1 MLLNVPGKGSVEID
15 IPENLTQEELDALA
29 PEVNNYIAS
38 IPDAEQE
45 QAQEPEQDPQEVQ
58 AAQNTQT
65 DSGAPSVETWEDYQA
80 KVNFDKADL
89 EKKKELFDTWRGDTV
104 RKVEATGALS
114 TATGISSL
122 NDQFS
127 SVEKAYGLN
136 KPDRN
141 WMEKYVIDPSRLKDS
156 AVYGY
161 KTFELS
167 EATEAL
173 EKATSE
179 GNKEEALKSAE
190 KVKRLNE
197 EIAQLPAPQQ
207 TPGEIFLSKSILPN
221 FQSAIME
228 QMTMLMP
235 KLLTNSDAVIGQTAA
250 GAGVGAGV
258 GSLSGGVGALAGA
271 RTGASYGFRTGMATA
286 TGKSSYEL
294 EYSGQVLG
302 LLSGDIQRDIR
313 AKNEERAKNGQPLLK
328 DPTPGFDGIDVN
340 DPEQLAAAFSSPDI
354 MELVKQAANEK
365 GIPVGFVDGLTA
377 LVTFGAAGKFARM
390 NKAAG
395 LRGVG
400 SATKAAQAGGLFGI
414 EVAGGMGGEAL
425 SQYSAYGDVTDPNAV
440 YMEGALEVGGGA
452 PIVGAAIGSARTDL
466 VQERLQNYAPKT
478 ALALAMRDFRNQSNL
493 SERIMGQ
500 DKALDALP
508 FNYDRQSL
516 DALNVNATPEE
527 QQQTFNRT
535 RNMVGLALSEAH
547 KILGLKPGTP
557 ININFSSSAPAFS
570 FNPSNANTITINPEL
585 LKESLNTIDATNAQE
600 KGGSKMGEK
609 RRQAYII
616 SALAE
621 EIIHDVDLTQ
631 SRRDL
636 YQQAVSRKE
645 IDPNTTS
652 FEAWRLEFGEKGAA
666 EMTEKEKAE
675 TRRLYGQLPSGQE
688 LEGNALYSEFVRR
701 LIQQKKLGVSTE
713 ETWRSRAGLKEQG
726 SLLERSLLSAKDY
739 WQKAIRGLPGNS
751 SVVRDHLKAI
761 NGLLNE
767 KQKTESTIAKATKA
781 TPTIAKT
788 EPTETE
794 EATLETGEATATPVT
809 TPAQPKTA
817 KQGTTPLAT
826 PKSTKQ
832 KPVAKKPV
840 KTGSP
845 AANLKRFQA
854 RGKYGSV
861 RLVFPDQASADA
873 YDAGRRRDGKD
884 RKKDSATLA
893 KFSKVSQESEAKNLV
908 PKGKAPAAI
917 SGYRQFIRDSIVKAE
932 SGADVN
938 IPSFE
943 EYVRS
948 RQKTKAPVVE
958 TASPAATQES
968 APAPAVTETPAPAT
982 TPASEATAPTPA
994 QPTPQPLTK
1003 KFLEEGIKNVTGLDS
1018 MSRFFNEILEVLGRP
1033 PTKEEE
1039 AGLAAF
1045 IEGRIDVNG
1054 LPASLISEEQIPV
1067 SQPTDFSR
1075 LRQTVEKVTGEKVTP
1090 APSTQNAGPKPEK
1103 VTANALAQ
1111 NIERARQRL
1120 RELDAQEMDSS
1131 EERAPENIRK
1141 ERVALRKYVGNLAE
1155 ELAKRDANGTPREEA
1170 VDYTPPSFPAR
1181 MQEDSKKINSVADP
1195 VLNLEEDEEGLGASA
1210 PRRDTPRGQEAA
1222 RAQYFSSIDTTVANR
1237 EVVNPRA
1244 DKVLG
1249 ELLADD
1255 EFVTETTKYLGKII
1269 SNNPIFKIEYE
1280 KMGIRSKDI
1289 PQEALIFLVTASRD
1303 PTFPVD
1309 GTRDEKKAAVFNTIK
1324 VKLNRLTDTEEMA
1337 EKLNRTQEE
1346 RAQNDPEMEQEA
1358 QAEMAKKR
1366 EAEDEAQKGVV
1377 DEEEIPENLPTISET
1392 ERITSVD
1399 PNTGTVRTARTSDW
1413 GDTLGRVVPDTIEN
1427 QDVPEY
1433 SETAFD
1439 ENGQVVLSVD
1449 PDLMSRASAENLET
1463 IGKVIKN
1470 ILVEA
1475 PFTSYDKQMFA
1486 EIWNGNAD
1494 VQFNPDSGQ
1503 VEITSIET
1511 ERDRETGRSVPSGI
1525 RKKRQRSR
1533 ERISKWMT
1541 ETLRPRLMKEIGDL
1555 RFSGLSPTMIKKM
1568 GLSKYRLADLLGAGK
1583 VKQDKPAATETDK
1596 LALSLE
1602 KVLERLPDWEPF
1614 WLGPAGEIIP
1624 VDSAV
1629 IRMAG
1634 MNDMD
1639 SHAGE
1644 MITWLK
1650 DNQPEIFDELEQK
1663 YGYSVGKNI
1672 NKEMMN
1678 RGWLRTTNDGNNILI
1693 EGKPGKEQ
1701 VDLLTQKAISME
1713 LGLVHDKWPAKSKV
1727 LFKPG
1732 QAEVVS
1738 PMDLLGAAKV
1748 MTRLGITDFESPM
1761 VFKSGNALRMLD
1773 NRIANFTGGIIKG
1786 LTADK
1791 NNTVPW
1797 RSVATKLAK
1806 TVSKQELSWIMPAL
1820 EPIVENGRL
1829 SIPKATDIL
1838 DQLAKQKVSVTLL
1851 EDPKLF
1857 ESEVPNLMAREN
1869 SLGRLESF
1877 RQVRTSN
1884 RFVERMGLGIYHQLE
1899 DSEVYRF
1906 GKPILDLLAYDFVV
1920 VKRTPDDWETR
1931 AILEKNPF
1939 FMASFEPTQKELED
1953 MEAKSPLLT
1962 VAKAM
1967 KASSKGKTIEKAS
1980 EEDIYKVLEL
1990 ALSDSYG
1997 TSWFLIND
2005 ARKFL
2010 EELTPEIL
2018 DEANLSLS
2026 INQRISGL
2034 KNMFGAEYEKLLKL
2048 PVQSRDVVKLETI
2061 AFAEK
2066 LHDEISGVLEEI
2078 DSKVKPKEDPR
2089 ASAKW
2094 RIVNPKP
2101 FEDMKGLRE
2110 ILVRAPQVTSWRGH
2124 YPYNDVIGF
2133 GRMYSTTN
2141 PTTGSYEGLEKGTFV
2156 FEIQTDADKNPNDGP
2171 ESLRETIQ
2179 AVTPE
2184 AIIKALREVSMAEAR
2199 RDNYPEAEMEYRN
2212 RSNLAVATLDDRM
2225 YENMPAEDLTPQQIV
2240 DFIDNSTDDTAENP
2254 STIKAGDII
2263 ERQEDEPPILVA
2275 RKHRSNVDLGMYTMV
2290 GIEAINLRRYRDLMV
2305 KNPEGLTF
2313 MQLGITET
2321 MRAKKRMDEMGENAA
2336 LVESHQ
2342 ALAIKNIIINALER
2356 GEDFVALTDA
2366 ETAAMTEGHQTIKE
2380 GMRVYYGKGF
2390 QSYENGK
2397 IVRKNAGISHNILA
2411 KLTGDIGEAFNDGPS
2426 IEANTQAPESQRRS
2440 LPPAD
2445 GRAPK
2450 RDVTGLKYSLDKFK
2464 DPQKMEE
2471 LKNILGAA
2479 KVNAK
2484 PSAQFMKSVAG
2495 FNFPLRRMKDLQ
2507 KYAFARKVE
2516 SPQYWE
2522 KPNRSLRN
2530 VISDFSAFENNT
2542 EVLDFW
2548 NNLLDGYSERE
2559 SMDKSIVRL
2568 LNKSPIDAEKKLAA
2582 TASLFKVPMLKTISG
2597 ESFITAPFAGW
2608 NTGMIN
2614 KGNSIQFVSLSEI
2627 VPDEAFAAVN
2637 RLDAYQFASGKLP
2650 VVPKSGTPERV
2661 LFDENLQSLGK
2672 AETLSP
2678 EQLRDSASYLKTY
2691 IPSEDLAKY
2700 LVNEKKMSVKQ
2711 AKDIVYE
2718 NALHAAR
2725 VLPIDESE
2733 MDLVNIG
2740 AVPFNAENPVSGML
2754 TPKAALIE
2762 GVDVTDLAEMEL
2774 FSDKELKKYSD
2785 NWVKMQVMEDGRV
2798 LATSKKE
2805 PSEDQLTALA
2815 KVMFYK
2821 KVPVFLNGKPLDY
2834 QQAIKRQAFADTYA
2848 KKVAQALV
2856 ENDLVMDASGNIKSS
2871 VEITPDFR
2879 QKMYDLFK
2887 RLQDFSRASEAYQY
2901 TIEQVLDT
2909 IENADLGLSNAE
2921 EMKFTEDMTNLQMAF
2936 EGNQIPML
2944 VAMLNDQ
2951 VFPNIPES
2959 IKDYLVRS
2967 LPYFLPSTPSSEA
2980 LNLVV
2985 QTKEFS
2991 DWFGKSQ
2998 IKALD
3003 GSPSI
3008 MYYVATSEFRVPNTL
3023 SQTGGAKVYSV
3034 DQLQSPETQNDQERP
3049 YKGLAT
3055 PVFVKAVSPFRIG
3068 ADSPIS
3074 LGLDTNTLIE
3084 KSIISQL
3091 SREIAK
3097 QTDKPVSEIN
3107 TIIKNNLAD
3116 LEEKSLPQLA
3126 NPKGFTNT
3134 FLQGVLKKFGF
3145 DSIEIVSPET
3155 DGVTTRNYDSN
3166 SRVIV
3171 FDPNQLKLANGFN
3184 TEFSSASPDVLG
3196 AAKVT
3201 GFQYQ
3206 LEDVFRS
3213 DISKVPFLPRVARE
3227 LLGRYANKAD
3237 KILGL
3242 RRFWQDRFIDLQK
3255 IQQSIEMQ
3263 TGEVLPDSLN
3273 AYQLEELYHGKV
3285 GARLSDFTENVVE
3298 PILKMLRDSG
3308 IKLAEI
3314 EEFMYGLH
3322 AKERNERIRLINPM
3336 PDEPYVPGPD
3346 ATPEERG
3353 RYEKAKKNKTYIET
3367 LHKKGSGITD
3377 DQADEIV
3384 AKYRMDER
3392 AEEFEKARLAIRE
3405 MIDGSLRQKLQ
3416 DGLITQPLYDALTER
3431 YKNYVPLKGVAGATA
3446 EEIQKSGQST
3456 ARGFNVR
3463 GEEVK
3468 PTMGRITRPE
3478 NILAYAVN
3486 SGAAG
3491 IVRAEKNV
3499 LGNAIY
3505 ELVQA
3510 YPDPDLWEIAEPETI
3525 RRLVTRKNPDT
3536 GEVTQY
3542 ARNFI
3547 DPTWMNQDD
3556 IFATKIAGQT
3566 KFIRIKN
3573 KDLVRNLKNSGVNP
3587 DHWSGK
3593 VLGGL
3598 ATFMR
3603 LLSLTRTGLSPE
3615 FIFTNP
3621 IRDLQ
3626 TAAAN
3631 LSAEQ
3636 YQDLASRVVKS
3647 VVSLKPLRTSVA
3659 EEFNP
3664 GSQTDEWG
3672 ESYRD
3677 FVKAGGKLIGW
3688 MTGDI
3693 ETQIKDIKTNVDE
3706 TPNKYMGY
3714 LKGVG
3719 DWIEKANGGVENGTR
3734 LAVFHHAR
3742 QMGATDQQAAA
3753 IARNATVNF
3762 TKKGEAGPVFNSI
3775 YLFFN
3780 ASLQGSARLI
3790 QSVATSPKVFKLV
3803 SGIAASSV
3811 AASLF
3816 NEALGGDDE
3825 DGESWWSKV
3834 PEFKKRTNLILM
3846 IPNSGGRYVS
3856 LPLPYGYNV
3865 FWHLGN
3871 ISSDFALGKKSAG
3884 QTASRLVETTLES
3897 FNPIGGARNLL
3908 ASVTP
3913 TLFQPVVDFYTNQ
3926 DWAGRPI
3933 MPSDFP
3939 GDPSPTPPSEKYF
3952 SSVSSVS
3959 KGITDT
3965 INEFTGGNKVRA
3977 GLLSVSP
3984 EVLDYSASY
3993 LFGAVGSTIL
4003 RLIDLPVKA
4012 INPNE
4017 EIGLNDLPLVRRF
4030 VGEQPNYADYERFN
4044 TIREAA
4050 YTAKEEQDLL
4060 MKSGNSKERT
4070 AAAKKYAPELAVY
4083 PEVRSA
4089 TGKLQTLKRR
4099 IDALKE
4105 EGDDTGVDYSKE
4117 IKSLKDQKRKVIM
4130 QVSKA
4135 YKNALDKQK
4144 N

>member
-38 IPDAEQE
+38 IPDAQQEQE
-45 QAQEPEQDPQEVQ
+45 QEQEQDPQEVQ
-58 AAQNTQT
+58 AEQNTQT
-65 DSGAPSVETWEDYQA
+65 DSGAPSIETWEDYQA

-179 GNKEEALKSAE
+179 GNKEEALRSAE

-258 GSLSGGVGALAGA
+258 GALSGGVGALAGA
-271 RTGASYGFRTGMATA
+271 RTGANYGFRTGMATA

-354 MELVKQAANEK
+354 MDLVKQAANEK

-377 LVTFGAAGKFARM
+377 LVTFGAAGKFAKM

-400 SATKAAQAGGLFGI
+400 AATKAAQAGGLFGI

-508 FNYDRQSL
+508 FNYDRQSF

-527 QQQTFNRT
+527 KQQTFNRT

-713 ETWRSRAGLKEQG
+713 ETWKSRAGLKEQG

-788 EPTETE
+788 EPTEAE
-794 EATLETGEATATPVT
+794 EATLETGEATATPVA
-809 TPAQPKTA
+809 TPAQPKTV
-817 KQGTTPLAT
+817 KQGTTPLAA

-832 KPVAKKPV
+832 KSVAKKSI
-840 KTGSP
+840 KTSSP
-845 AANLKRFQA
+845 GANLKRFQA

-861 RLVFPDQASADA
+861 RLVFPDQASAEA
-873 YDAGRRRDGKD
+873 YDAGRRRDNKN
-884 RKKDSATLA
+884 RKRDSATLA

-908 PKGKAPAAI
+908 PKGKAASAI
-917 SGYRQFIRDSIVKAE
+917 FGYRQFIRDSIVKAE
-932 SGADVN
+932 AGADVN

-968 APAPAVTETPAPAT
+968 APAQAVTETPAPAPVA
-982 TPASEATAPTPA
+982 PAP
-994 QPTPQPLTK
+994 
-1003 KFLEEGIKNVTGLDS
+1003 
-1018 MSRFFNEILEVLGRP
+1018 
-1033 PTKEEE
+1033 
-1039 AGLAAF
+1039 
-1045 IEGRIDVNG
+1045 
-1054 LPASLISEEQIPV
+1054 
-1067 SQPTDFSR
+1067 
-1075 LRQTVEKVTGEKVTP
+1075 VTP
-1090 APSTQNAGPKPEK
+1090 APVEPAPVSEAPTAPSTQKAGPKPEK

-1141 ERVALRKYVGNLAE
+1141 ERVALRRYVGNLAD

-1170 VDYTPPSFPAR
+1170 VDYIPPPFPAK
-1181 MQEDSKKINSVADP
+1181 MQGDSRKINSVTDP

-1244 DKVLG
+1244 DEVLG
-1249 ELLADD
+1249 ELIADE

-1309 GTRDEKKAAVFNTIK
+1309 GTRDDKKAAVFNIIK
-1324 VKLNRLTDTEEMA
+1324 NKLNRLTDTEEMA
-1337 EKLNRTQEE
+1337 EKLGRTQEE
-1346 RAQNDPEMEQEA
+1346 QAQNDPEMEQEA

-1392 ERITSVD
+1392 EKITSVD
-1399 PNTGTVRTARTSDW
+1399 QNTGTVRTARTSDW

-1470 ILVEA
+1470 ILMEA

-1494 VQFNPDSGQ
+1494 VQFNPYSGQ
-1503 VEITSIET
+1503 VEITSVET
-1511 ERDRETGRSVPSGI
+1511 EADRETGRAVPAGI

-1583 VKQDKPAATETDK
+1583 VKQDKPTATDK

-1748 MTRLGITDFESPM
+1748 MTQLGITDFESPM

-1857 ESEVPNLMAREN
+1857 DSEVANLMAREN
-1869 SLGRLESF
+1869 SLGRLLSF
-1877 RQVRTSN
+1877 KDIRISN
-1884 RFVERMGLGIYHQLE
+1884 TFVDRMGLGIYHQLE
-1899 DSEVYRF
+1899 DSDVYPF
-1906 GKPILDLLAYDFVV
+1906 GKAILDLLAYDFVV
-1920 VKRTPDDWETR
+1920 VKRTPEDWETR
-1931 AILEKNPF
+1931 DILEKNPF

-1953 MEAKSPLLT
+1953 VEAKSPLLT
-1962 VAKAM
+1962 VVKAM
-1967 KASSKGKTIEKAS
+1967 KASSKGKIIEKAS
-1980 EEDIYKVLEL
+1980 EEDVYKVLEV
-1990 ALSDSYG
+1990 ALRNSYD
-1997 TSWFLIND
+1997 TSWMLIND
-2005 ARKFL
+2005 TRRFL
-2010 EELTPEIL
+2010 KDLTPDIL
-2018 DEANLSLS
+2018 DEAKLGLASEQDILTLKERFRKSYANL
-2026 INQRISGL
+2026 IN
-2034 KNMFGAEYEKLLKL
+2034 L

-2061 AFAEK
+2061 AFAEGI
-2066 LHDEISGVLEEI
+2066 HEIISRLLETI
-2078 DSKVKPKEDPR
+2078 DSRVKPKEDPR

-2110 ILVRAPQVTSWRGH
+2110 ILVRAPQVTSWPGH
-2124 YPYNDVIGF
+2124 YPYKDVIGF
-2133 GRMYSTTN
+2133 ARMYSTN
-2141 PTTGSYEGLEKGTFV
+2141 DPTTGSYEGLEKGTFV
-2156 FEIQTDADKNPNDGP
+2156 FEIQTDVDSNPNEGP

-2184 AIIKALREVSMAEAR
+2184 AIIKALREVSMAQAK
-2199 RDNYPEAEMEYRN
+2199 RDNYPETEIGYRN
-2212 RSNLAVATLDDRM
+2212 RPNLAVATLDDRM
-2225 YENMPAEDLTPQQIV
+2225 YENMSVEDLTPQQIV

-2254 STIKAGDII
+2254 ATIKAGDII
-2263 ERQEDEPPILVA
+2263 EKQEDEPPILVA

-2290 GIEAINLRRYRDLMV
+2290 GEEAVNLRRYRDLMV

-2313 MQLGITET
+2313 MQLGVTET
-2321 MRAKKRMDEMGENAA
+2321 LRAKKRMDEMSENAA

-2390 QSYENGK
+2390 QIYENGK
-2397 IVRKNAGISHNILA
+2397 TVRKNAGISHNILA
-2411 KLTGDIGEAFNDGPS
+2411 KLTGSVGEEFNDGPS
-2426 IEANTQAPESQRRS
+2426 IEANTQAPESQRRG

-2471 LKNILGAA
+2471 LRNILGAA

-2516 SPQYWE
+2516 SPQYWQ

-2559 SMDKSIVRL
+2559 SMDKSIMGL

-2614 KGNSIQFVSLSEI
+2614 KGNSIQYVSLSEI

-2637 RLDAYQFASGKLP
+2637 RLDAYNFASGKLP
-2650 VVPKSGTPERV
+2650 VVPKAGTPERV

-2691 IPSEDLAKY
+2691 IPSEDLVKY

-2785 NWVKMQVMEDGRV
+2785 NWVKIQVMEDGRV

-2909 IENADLGLSNAE
+2909 IENADLGLSTAA

-2951 VFPNIPES
+2951 VFPDIPES

-3155 DGVTTRNYDSN
+3155 EGITTRNYNSN

-3227 LLGRYANKAD
+3227 LLGRYADKAD
-3237 KILGL
+3237 KIIGL

-3405 MIDGSLRQKLQ
+3405 MIDGSLKQKLQ
-3416 DGLITQPLYDALTER
+3416 DGLISQPLYDALTER

-3463 GEEVK
+3463 GEEIK

-3505 ELVQA
+3505 ELVQT

-3547 DPTWMNQDD
+3547 DPTWMNQED

-3719 DWIEKANGGVENGTR
+3719 NWIEKANGGVENGTR

-3803 SGIAASSV
+3803 SGIAASGV

-3816 NEALGGDDE
+3816 NEVLGGDDE

-3884 QTASRLVETTLES
+3884 QTASRLVESTLES

-3952 SSVSSVS
+3952 SSVSSLS

-3965 INEFTGGNKVRA
+3965 INEFTGGNKVRG
-3977 GLLSVSP
+3977 GLISVSP

-4012 INPNE
+4012 IDPNE

-4089 TGKLQTLKRR
+4089 TGKLQTLKKR